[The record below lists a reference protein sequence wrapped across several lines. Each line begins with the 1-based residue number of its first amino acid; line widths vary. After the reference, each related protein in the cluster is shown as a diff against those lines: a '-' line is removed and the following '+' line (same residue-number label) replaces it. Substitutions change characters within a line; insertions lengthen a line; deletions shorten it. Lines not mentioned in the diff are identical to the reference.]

1 MYAGLGSH
9 RTPLDDV
16 LYDLLRFFF
25 NWGTGKQRKNEPG
38 TGEGATNYTL
48 VPGGGG
54 GRGGGALLTIR
65 WKKRKNLFYE
75 NIFREVF

>member
-54 GRGGGALLTIR
+54 GRGRGATNYTLEE
-65 WKKRKNLFYE
+65 KKKPFL
-75 NIFREVF
+75 